1 MKQFL
6 IILILIYSSSFVV
19 NGQTYFTGHTTITFT
34 DSSRSNRNIPTE
46 IYYPA
51 VSTGD
56 NVAAANGNFPI
67 IVFGHGFVMVWSAY
81 ENIWTSLTQ
90 NGFIVAFPKTETGL
104 APSHTEFAK
113 DLAFLITALGS
124 ENINTS
130 SLLYQHIDSLS
141 CVMGHSMGGG
151 AALLSVQY
159 NSSIDAVAT
168 LAAAETNPSAI
179 AACAGIT
186 LPSLY
191 IAGGNDCIT
200 PPSTNQL
207 PMYTA
212 TSSICK
218 SIITIT
224 GGSHCQFA
232 ESNFNCSFGEATCSP
247 APTISRS
254 FQHSVTDSVLIPW
267 LKNYLKNE
275 CNSGISFQN
284 LLTTSA
290 NITSQQN
297 CVICQTSSITTS
309 QDSETSLY
317 ISGKTIYIKST
328 NYIKDL
334 KVINSLGQP
343 VLSSS
348 VNAYEVTKEIE
359 LPASLYYIIL
369 TGDDFSTTRALM
381 IR

>member
-1 MKQFL
+1 MKQVL
-6 IILILIYSSSFVV
+6 ILLILISTSSLFVKA
-19 NGQTYFTGHTTITFT
+19 QTYFTGHTTITYT
-34 DSSRSNRNIPTE
+34 DSSRNNRSIPTE

-51 VSTGD
+51 ISTGD
-56 NVAAANGNFPI
+56 NIAAANGIFPI

-90 NGFIVAFPKTETGL
+90 NGFIVALPKTETGL
-104 APSHTEFAK
+104 SPSHTEFAK
-113 DLAFLITALGS
+113 DLAYLVTAIDA
-124 ENINTS
+124 ENSNAT

-200 PPSTNQL
+200 PPTTNQL

-212 TSSICK
+212 TSANCK

-254 FQHSVTDSVLIPW
+254 FQHSVTDSVMIPW
-267 LKNYLKNE
+267 LKNYLMND
-275 CNSGISFQN
+275 CTSGIAFQD
-284 LLTTSA
+284 LLTTSG

-297 CVICQTSSITTS
+297 CIVCQASSFNNNLKGTTS
-309 QDSETSLY
+309 IY
-317 ISGKTIYIKST
+317 ISDKTLYVKSA

-334 KVINSLGQP
+334 KIVNSLGP
-343 VLSSS
+343 TCFIKYRECL
-348 VNAYEVTKEIE
+348 
-359 LPASLYYIIL
+359 
-369 TGDDFSTTRALM
+369 
-381 IR
+381 